1 MMHPDAYE
9 RTLRAHA
16 DRRRRTLVE
25 TARDVTARAN
35 VAVAVVI
42 DTFGASAAM
51 DDGDA
56 RGRAAPTRGADATT
70 SGRTTLE
77 TYDDARAPRDFDAL
91 RRGRVGAVVTVRG
104 AKTRRRAAE
113 DARRAARR
121 ADERKLRVDACATC
135 GVRETTQWRMMP
147 MRFAPRDASGGS
159 VVCNKCYAKAQR
171 TWTVERRARREL
183 DGHDDAGAT

>member
-9 RTLRAHA
+9 RALRARA
-16 DRRRRTLVE
+16 DRRRRTLME
-25 TARDVTARAN
+25 TARDVTARAD
-35 VAVAVVI
+35 VEVAVVI
-42 DTFGASAAM
+42 DTFGASAAA
-51 DDGDA
+51 DGDA
-56 RGRAAPTRGADATT
+56 RGRAATAATAT
-70 SGRTTLE
+70 ARERTTLE
-77 TYDDARAPRDFDAL
+77 AYDDARAPRDFDAL

-135 GVRETTQWRMMP
+135 GVRETTQWRMLP

-159 VVCNKCYAKAQR
+159 AVCNKCYAKARR
-171 TWTVERRARREL
+171 TWTVERRAREEI
-183 DGHDDAGAT
+183 DGHDDDDAT